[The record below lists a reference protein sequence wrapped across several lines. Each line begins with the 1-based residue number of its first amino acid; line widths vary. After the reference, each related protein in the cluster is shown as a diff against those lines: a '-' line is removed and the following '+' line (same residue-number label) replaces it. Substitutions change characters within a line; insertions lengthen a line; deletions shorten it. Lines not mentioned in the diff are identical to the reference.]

1 MDLFAVDFSFNE
13 LQFLRQ
19 SLDLV
24 TIKGTDAKFLA
35 SLQIKIETELAE
47 IQRMLTLQEAEK
59 QTALQEIVER
69 EEKKAKKQVSNT
81 SL

>member
-47 IQRMLTLQEAEK
+47 IQQMQLQQEIEK
-59 QTALQEIVER
+59 QAALQEIIEK
-69 EEKKAKKQVSNT
+69 EEKKAKQLSSNIP
-81 SL
+81 